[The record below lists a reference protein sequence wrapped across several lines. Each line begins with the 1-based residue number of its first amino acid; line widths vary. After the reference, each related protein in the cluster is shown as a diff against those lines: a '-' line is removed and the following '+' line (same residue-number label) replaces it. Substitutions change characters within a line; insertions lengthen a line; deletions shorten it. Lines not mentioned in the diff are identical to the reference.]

1 MFQVVREE
9 TVEVASTEQ
18 PESLEPAVVAADTAA
33 NTAAN
38 TTATDTTTAGLDNT
52 ALPEERNTSAAGG
65 TYRYLP
71 L

>member
-1 MFQVVREE
+1 M
-9 TVEVASTEQ
+9 ASTEQ
-18 PESLEPAVVAADTAA
+18 PESLEPAVVAAD
-33 NTAAN
+33 TAAN

>member
-1 MFQVVREE
+1 MFQVAREE

-18 PESLEPAVVAADTAA
+18 PESLEPAVVAAD
-33 NTAAN
+33 TAAN